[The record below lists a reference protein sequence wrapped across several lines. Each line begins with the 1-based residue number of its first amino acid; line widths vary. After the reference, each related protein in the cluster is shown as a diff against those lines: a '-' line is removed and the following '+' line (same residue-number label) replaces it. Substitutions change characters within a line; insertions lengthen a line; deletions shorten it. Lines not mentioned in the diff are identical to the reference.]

1 MINLMIA
8 GIVFLIL
15 GIVMIVLSSNLA
27 VLHSIKLSSALG
39 ISPLIIGI
47 VLVGIGTN
55 IPEILNSIISC
66 ALGHGDIDAGDSI
79 GSVLTQITLVFGLIP
94 IIGRK
99 SFKIDRKEILI
110 IGSCVV
116 LALFL
121 VFTVIE
127 KGYFTRIDALF
138 LILSTPIY
146 MLITKLFTSKGAIE
160 DIKKETIECK
170 YKERGSKK
178 LHLIIAILG
187 FIGVGAGSYIIISSI
202 IEVSAIL
209 GIHEYKI
216 SFYIAAI
223 GTSLPE
229 LAVDITAI
237 RKKEYKLFIGDIFGS
252 CIIDASLSISIGQ
265 FFFPQAV
272 SADLATITIVYT
284 LIAVTLVIFFI
295 VLRGKIDSKSGIMFI
310 ALYAVS
316 YILFFI

>member
-1 MINLMIA
+1 M
-8 GIVFLIL
+8 
-15 GIVMIVLSSNLA
+15 
-27 VLHSIKLSSALG
+27 
-39 ISPLIIGI
+39 
-47 VLVGIGTN
+47 
-55 IPEILNSIISC
+55 
-66 ALGHGDIDAGDSI
+66 
-79 GSVLTQITLVFGLIP
+79 
-94 IIGRK
+94 
-99 SFKIDRKEILI
+99 
-110 IGSCVV
+110 
-116 LALFL
+116 
-121 VFTVIE
+121 
-127 KGYFTRIDALF
+127 
-138 LILSTPIY
+138 
-146 MLITKLFTSKGAIE
+146 
-160 DIKKETIECK
+160 
-170 YKERGSKK
+170 
-178 LHLIIAILG
+178 
-187 FIGVGAGSYIIISSI
+187 
-202 IEVSAIL
+202 